1 MKNIRINALTLVI
14 GLTLSSCAVA
24 DNMTLDQYKSLE
36 IKIESDYKVAKEKC
50 SSLAGNDEDICEAEI
65 KGKRNIDKAELKHSN
80 KPTPKTL
87 YKARVAKA
95 DAESSVAIQKC
106 DEKEGNAEDVCVK
119 EAKAAKIQQTAS
131 AEAQMK
137 TLKADD
143 EAIQKSSD
151 ARKDAEQ
158 DMRDANYAVAKE
170 KCEDL
175 DGKPED
181 SCMSDVKSFFGMQ

>member
-1 MKNIRINALTLVI
+1 MKNIRINALALVI
-14 GLTLSSCAVA
+14 GFTLSSGVIA

-36 IKIESDYKVAKEKC
+36 TKIEYDYKVAKDKC
-50 SSLAGNDEDICEAEI
+50 DSLAGNDEDICEAEV
-65 KGKRNIDKAELKHSN
+65 KGKMDIDQAELKHSN

-95 DAESSVAIQKC
+95 DADYSLAIQKC
-106 DEKEGNAEDVCVK
+106 DEKVGNAEDVCVK
-119 EAKAAKIQQTAS
+119 EAKAAKIQETAS

-143 EAIQKSSD
+143 EAIDKSYH
-151 ARKDAEQ
+151 ARKDAEK

-170 KCEDL
+170 KCEAL
-175 DGKPED
+175 DGKTEVG
-181 SCMSDVKSFFGMQ
+181 CMSNVKSRFGK